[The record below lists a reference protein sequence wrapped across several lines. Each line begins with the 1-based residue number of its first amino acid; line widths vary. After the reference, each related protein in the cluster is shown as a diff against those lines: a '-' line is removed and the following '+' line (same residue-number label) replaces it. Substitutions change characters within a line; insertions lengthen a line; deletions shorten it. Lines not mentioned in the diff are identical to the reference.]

1 MNAPL
6 TQADTWRVAA
16 LTMMSPAEL
25 MALLSGDPYEA
36 APWVEAAALCG
47 IAEAQVRLGR
57 MLLEGQG
64 VATDERAAF
73 ACFLCAAAGGDP
85 EAKNMLGRCY
95 ENGWGT
101 VRDMT
106 RAAENFR
113 AAAEAGLDWAQ
124 YNLGHLLLDGT
135 GVARDPDEA
144 FLWYMRAA
152 RQGHVRAMNLV
163 ARCYEQGWGVARDV
177 TAARVW
183 YRKSA
188 EGGYFRGAYNYAT
201 ILAAE
206 GCVTAAAMWF
216 ERAVTDAPPATR
228 AHMLCK
234 IESLQKSQPW
244 RVFSPRNMRLILID
258 KPSDTSDEP

>member
-16 LTMMSPAEL
+16 LTMMSPTEL
-25 MALLSGDPYEA
+25 AALLSGDPYEA
-36 APWVEAAALCG
+36 APWVEAAAACG

-57 MLLEGQG
+57 MLLEGHG
-64 VATDERAAF
+64 VAKDERAAF
-73 ACFLCAAAGGDP
+73 ACFLCAAASGDP

-95 ENGWGT
+95 ENGWGAA
-101 VRDMT
+101 RDMT

-113 AAAEAGLDWAQ
+113 AAAEGGLDWAQ

-135 GVARDPDEA
+135 GIARNPDEA
-144 FLWYMRAA
+144 FVWYMRAA
-152 RQGHVRAMNLV
+152 GQGHVRAMNLV
-163 ARCYEQGWGVARDV
+163 ARCYEQGWGVGRDAA
-177 TAARVW
+177 AARVW
-183 YRKSA
+183 YRRSA

-216 ERAVTDAPPATR
+216 ERAVADAPPATR
-228 AHMLCK
+228 ANILRAV
-234 IESLQKSQPW
+234 ESLQKPALA
-244 RVFSPRNMRLILID
+244 RVLGRRVRCD
-258 KPSDTSDEP
+258 